1 MIEYIFNS
9 DDLQAFASTFILD
22 DVRIEAHMRMK
33 ALIHEE
39 ESQEN
44 DWKQDVIVD
53 KLDHEQSLKSVIL
66 HVQSEKMKISFNI
79 LIDLF
84 ALIVDSKVIDDEQLK
99 RNAQSFA
106 KKLSENES
114 ELSILI
120 EYNEA
125 W

>member
-1 MIEYIFNS
+1 VIEYIFDS

-125 W
+125 

>member
-1 MIEYIFNS
+1 VIEYIFNS

>member
-1 MIEYIFNS
+1 MIEYIFDS

-125 W
+125 

>member
-1 MIEYIFNS
+1 
-9 DDLQAFASTFILD
+9 
-22 DVRIEAHMRMK
+22 
-33 ALIHEE
+33 
-39 ESQEN
+39 
-44 DWKQDVIVD
+44 
-53 KLDHEQSLKSVIL
+53 
-66 HVQSEKMKISFNI
+66 MKISFNI

-125 W
+125 